1 MKVYD
6 LHVHSEFSEGESTLT
21 QLADT
26 AKALGYSG
34 MCFVSYWNGRN
45 QMEKERQEIEN
56 VSKSSCVQI
65 FIGFEARDTKELR
78 KLAEMRKEFDLLL
91 VGGGDLE
98 LNRAAVETPEVDI
111 LAHPEYGRH
120 QVGKMADSGL
130 NHVLVKLAAKNNV
143 AIEINFGSI
152 FMSSGYNRAKVLRS
166 IRQNIM
172 LAKKFKAPIILCS
185 GALSHF
191 ELRDSQSMISMA
203 TVLGMDLNEAKDAIS
218 KVPEKTVKDS
228 IEKRGKDWVMPGV
241 KVIKG
246 D

>member
-6 LHVHSEFSEGESTLT
+6 LHVHSEFSEGESTLN

-26 AKALGYSG
+26 AKALGYTG
-34 MCFVSYWNGRN
+34 MCFVSYWNGKN
-45 QMEKERQEIEN
+45 QMEKERQEIEK
-56 VSKSSCVQI
+56 VSKSAGIQI
-65 FIGFEARDTKELR
+65 FMGFEARNTKELG

>member
-6 LHVHSEFSEGESTLT
+6 LHVHSEFSEGESTLK

-26 AKALGYSG
+26 AKALGYTG
-34 MCFVSYWNGRN
+34 MCFVSYWNGKN
-45 QMEKERQEIEN
+45 QMEKERQEIEK
-56 VSKSSCVQI
+56 VSKSAGIQI
-65 FIGFEARDTKELR
+65 FMGFEARNTKELG